1 MVKNRPSYAFI
12 TGGAARIGRAVALE
26 LAKKGYSLV
35 LHYNHSKEKIKITK
49 SEAEAL
55 GATVRLLSF
64 NFLKSPNY
72 DELFQDLKNE
82 GIGVEVLINS
92 ASLFE
97 PSTFKGPGAHSL
109 TDLFKINFTA
119 AYDLTQAFTS
129 HYLHGSVINFLDTKI
144 TKNTTQHFN
153 YLLSKKLLQDFT
165 QMAALELAP
174 HFRVNGIAP
183 GLILPPPGEDEHYLE
198 ALAEAIPL
206 KKVGGLTP
214 ILQAVNFLLENTF
227 VTGQTLYIDGGDHL
241 L

>member
-1 MVKNRPSYAFI
+1 MVKKTPPFVFI
-12 TGGAARIGRAVALE
+12 TGGAARVGRAVALE

-35 LHYNHSKEKIKITK
+35 LHYNHSKEKIKVTK
-49 SEAEAL
+49 KEAEAL

-64 NFLKSPNY
+64 NFLESPNY
-72 DELFQDLKNE
+72 PELFQHLKNE
-82 GIGVEVLINS
+82 EIRVEALINS
-92 ASLFE
+92 ASFFE
-97 PSTFKGPGAHSL
+97 PSTLKKQGNHSL
-109 TDLFKINFTA
+109 QALFTINFEA
-119 AYDLTQAFTS
+119 AYELTKAFATT
-129 HYLHGSVINFLDTKI
+129 YQQGSIINFLDTKV
-144 TKNTTQHFN
+144 TKNITQHFD

-183 GLILPPPGEDEHYLE
+183 GLILPPPGEDDQYLE
-198 ALAEAIPL
+198 KLAATIPL